1 MEVLLK
7 EIEKVITPNQ
17 YGALIQDIPTLLTS

>member
-17 YGALIQDIPTLLTS
+17 SEALIQDIPTLLTS